1 MPVWFWKVCC
11 VLGAFCAG
19 VVTYN
24 LFKGLN
30 GRDMIICVIICVVLF
45 ALSVLRLKQG
55 AVSREGLEKSKERII
70 EEAINADVEE
80 ENPKKR
86 EVLVNEI

>member
-1 MPVWFWKVCC
+1 
-11 VLGAFCAG
+11 
-19 VVTYN
+19 
-24 LFKGLN
+24 
-30 GRDMIICVIICVVLF
+30 MIICVIICVVLF